1 MPDSVGQVPL
11 LVMFGRC
18 PMGLCR
24 QFVLLGCSSVCLM
37 HTVISRANRQF
48 EVCTGTPN
56 RSTPVFTARRR
67 QPMTSHG
74 QVTLG
79 RRQACPM
86 SCFENSTLA
95 QRTDDTRFGAS
106 LARRG
111 ERWRGFG
118 NPGAIK
124 DRQ

>member
-74 QVTLG
+74 RDENPQTG
-79 RRQACPM
+79 RKNDSHRSAFPR
-86 SCFENSTLA
+86 A
-95 QRTDDTRFGAS
+95 GAS
-106 LARRG
+106 GVEGGTSRKRTA
-111 ERWRGFG
+111 
-118 NPGAIK
+118 AVIA
-124 DRQ
+124 

>member
-37 HTVISRANRQF
+37 HTIISRANRQF

-56 RSTPVFTARRR
+56 RSTPTFTARRR
-67 QPMTSHG
+67 EPMTSRG

-79 RRQACPM
+79 RRKAPNA
-86 SCFENSTLA
+86 SHRKTLLWPSVLQLQGSA
-95 QRTDDTRFGAS
+95 
-106 LARRG
+106 LLLLV
-111 ERWRGFG
+111 
-118 NPGAIK
+118 
-124 DRQ
+124 